1 MKERIKAIEEYL
13 KYFPNDNIANNN
25 LLLCEYANELDLTLN
40 GSYYPKIDYKSC
52 VINDNIRTF
61 KKYQLTNSTTKYEQN
76 GKDTLIVW
84 SERCGRLA
92 FVDEKYWYNI
102 EDEWNEF
109 MNIFKSYNPV
119 DYDEIN
125 NNYIYNVE
133 NGKKLIK
140 DYDMIINDFKE
151 KISKKINDVKLR
163 EKKEQLEKLKKELG
177 E

>member
-84 SERCGRLA
+84 SESCGRLA